1 MNKYLRININTM
13 IESVFLHVRAVYT
26 LSLTDGA
33 GYVEDGREIF
43 DDDLNEEPGAN
54 KGSKTE
60 SFGVT

>member
-1 MNKYLRININTM
+1 M
-13 IESVFLHVRAVYT
+13 IVGVFLSMHCIYT

-54 KGSKTE
+54 KGSKIA
-60 SFGVT
+60 SQSV